1 MKCVIFRESVSQN
14 CCIIHHIT
22 YLISYLASLNVSC
35 LIWALVLICVSSVN
49 WDEIRGE
56 LSVSNVIQRDG
67 VLFAARLHPCLEDLA
82 TTNMREVSTQYHH
95 VKSVLLLLLANQ
107 SFIHF
112 FFNSIVCRNKIINKN
127 HISEN
132 PHNIPFFFVYTYITL
147 RLWF

>member
-1 MKCVIFRESVSQN
+1 MEMCHIPVIFH
-14 CCIIHHIT
+14 IHIT
-22 YLISYLASLNVSC
+22 SPISSHILHHWMSAVSSTE
-35 LIWALVLICVSSVN
+35 LWVLICVSSVN

-82 TTNMREVSTQYHH
+82 TTNMREVSTGYHD

-132 PHNIPFFFVYTYITL
+132 PHNIRFFFVYTYITL